1 MDPTGAAIQISLLG
15 SWQITGGL
23 EKELRRKE
31 QGLLAYLALEADQPH
46 SRDSLLGLFWPD
58 MTVADAHN
66 NLRVALSRLK
76 HHLGDNNI
84 LETTRHTISLNLDS
98 RIQLDVIEFQTLV
111 KRTETHRHAAL
122 TGCQA
127 CQELLDQAVNLYR
140 GEFLAG
146 FFLDDCLAFEEWR
159 FVWRERLH
167 VQMLKQLDRLTQAA
181 EDTNRF
187 ADAERYARR
196 QIELDPLHESAHRQL
211 MRALYAQGQ
220 RSTALSQF
228 QTCEALLQDE
238 LGVEPETETLMLRD
252 KIQTG
257 SYVIAPSEVG
267 SSLAMS
273 PPSRLYALP
282 EIATPFIG
290 REVELDQISRRLA
303 ERSYRLFSLVG
314 PGGIGKTRLAI
325 QAARAQRSTFRDGVF
340 FVPLESVLSA
350 AEIPAAIAAAL
361 DIPFSGSS
369 ESPQTEIIRILHDKH
384 LLLIVDS
391 LEHVIDGGAELLL
404 AILEAAPD
412 IVLLVTSREQLNAQE
427 EDVFRLRGLP
437 YPDMATDPDA
447 ARYPAV
453 RLFADRAHRI
463 NKDFGLSDN
472 TLSDV
477 IHVCHLVEGL
487 PLGLEL
493 AATWVRDFS
502 VEQIATSLAVDF
514 ALLETDL
521 RDISPRHRSI
531 ATVFEHSWALLTPDE
546 QETLPQLAVFRGGF
560 NLAAAKR
567 VTGVSPL
574 VLTRLRYKS
583 LLRGSGDGRYT
594 MHELLRQ
601 LALRKLIQNP
611 AVVEQTRTRHSRY
624 FLSLLQKQTEQ
635 LNGIDAAQAGAVL
648 RLELDNIR
656 QAWRWAVTS
665 SAFAEIQQ
673 SAAALA
679 AFFAYA
685 GLGLEGVQL
694 LQLAID
700 SPGIHDS
707 ARPELLPLLLVKQ
720 LSILDSSTLNEI
732 IPTIDRIFSLT
743 QQDPALS
750 LLEAETYLVWSAKT
764 LDRMADPKQARS
776 YLNQAFELVSATGD
790 SEFLAR
796 LYCESG
802 RNYLHNGQFDN
813 ALAVLQ
819 KALTVFQ
826 SLGHLRGQALVYSRL
841 APAYAEAFHLGPAL
855 NCDREALR
863 LYMQVN
869 DAAKLCV
876 AHHNLAETYALLGA
890 YEQAND
896 HAVSSLEMS
905 QQQGLKVYEINT
917 RSLRAL
923 IMDRLGHTQE
933 AERQYQVAIADQKAL
948 KLNFILRYSL
958 LDWGDFQLRAGRLAE
973 AEITFDEAI
982 RLNGHLPHM
991 SLTTR
996 IKQAMVYWAQDKP
1009 EKALV
1014 LVQEAWPQ
1022 LESNNGAGLPF
1033 PLNTMYECYLIFQ
1046 ARGDDRA
1053 EVALEM
1059 ALDVLKRTAAEIDDP
1074 EMRTSFL
1081 NRVPVNRQLRAASH
1095 EDLGDDDVTLNV
1107 VDSPRVP

>member
-15 SWQITGGL
+15 PWQMTGGL
-23 EKELRRKE
+23 AQELRRKE
-31 QGLLAYLALEADQPH
+31 QGLLAYLAIEADQPH

-58 MTVADAHN
+58 MTEVDARN

-76 HHLGDNNI
+76 HHLGDNNL
-84 LETTRHTISLNLDS
+84 LETTRHSISLTLDN

-111 KRTETHRHAAL
+111 RKTETHGHTVLA
-122 TGCQA
+122 GCQD

-181 EDTNRF
+181 ENTERF

-220 RSTALSQF
+220 RSAALKQF
-228 QTCEALLQDE
+228 QTCEAILQDE
-238 LGVEPETETLMLRD
+238 LGVEPGAETLILRD

-257 SYVIAPSEVG
+257 SLVIAPAEG
-267 SSLAMS
+267 RSSLTMS
-273 PPSRLYALP
+273 PAPRHYTLP
-282 EIATPFIG
+282 ENTTPFIG
-290 REVELDQISRRLA
+290 REAELDQISQRLA
-303 ERSYRLFSLVG
+303 ERSYRLLSVVG

-361 DIPFSGSS
+361 NIPFTGSS
-369 ESPQTEIIRILHDKH
+369 ESPQSEIIRILQDKQ
-384 LLLIVDS
+384 LLLIVDN
-391 LEHVIDGGAELLL
+391 LEHVMDGGADLLL
-404 AILEAAPD
+404 AILRATPD
-412 IVLLVTSREQLNAQE
+412 IVLLVTSRELINAQE
-427 EDVFRLRGLP
+427 EDVFQLRGLP
-437 YPDMATDPDA
+437 YPDTDTDPDA
-447 ARYPAV
+447 VRYPAI

-463 NKDFGLSDN
+463 NKDFVLSDN
-472 TLSDV
+472 TLSNV
-477 IHVCHLVEGL
+477 IHICSLVEGL

-493 AATWVRDFS
+493 AATWVRDYS
-502 VEQIATSLAVDF
+502 VQQIATSLAGNF

-521 RDISPRHRSI
+521 RDISPRHRNI
-531 ATVFEHSWALLTPDE
+531 AAVFEHSWALLTPDE
-546 QETLPQLAVFRGGF
+546 QKALPQLAVFRGGF
-560 NLAAAKR
+560 SLTAAKR
-567 VTGVSPL
+567 VAGVSPL

-601 LALRKLIQNP
+601 LALRKLNENL
-611 AVVEQTRTRHSRY
+611 VEVEQTQARHSHY
-624 FLSLLQKQTEQ
+624 FLSLLQTQTEH
-635 LNGIDAAQAGAVL
+635 LNGIDAAQAGAAL
-648 RLELDNIR
+648 QLELDNIR
-656 QAWRWAVTS
+656 QAWRWAVTT
-665 SAFAEIQQ
+665 SAFGEIQQ
-673 SAAALA
+673 SAAGLA

-685 GLGLEGVQL
+685 GLGSEGAQL

-707 ARPELLPLLLVKQ
+707 AQPELLPFLLVKQ
-720 LSILDSSTLNEI
+720 LSILDSSTLDEI
-732 IPTIDRIFSLT
+732 TPTIERIFSLT

-750 LLEAETYLVWSAKT
+750 LLEAETYLVWSAKV
-764 LDRMADPKQARS
+764 LDQIADPKQARS

-796 LYCESG
+796 LYCEFG
-802 RNYLHNGQFDN
+802 RNYLYKGQFDQ

-819 KALTVFQ
+819 KALTIFQ

-841 APAYAEAFHLGPAL
+841 APAYAEAFHLGSAL

-863 LYMQVN
+863 LYAQVN

-876 AHHNLAETYALLGA
+876 AHHNLAETYVLLGA

-896 HAVSSLEMS
+896 HAVRSLEMS
-905 QQQGLKVYEINT
+905 RQQGLKVYEINT
-917 RSLRAL
+917 RSLRAV
-923 IMDRLGHTQE
+923 IMDRLGQTQE

-973 AEITFDEAI
+973 AEITFDEAAK
-982 RLNGHLPHM
+982 LNDDLPHI
-991 SLTTR
+991 SLTTQV
-996 IKQAMVYWAQDKP
+996 KQAMVYLAQDRP
-1009 EKALV
+1009 EMALALV
-1014 LVQEAWPQ
+1014 QKAWTQ
-1022 LESNNGAGLPF
+1022 LEPNHGGGLPF
-1033 PLNTMYECYLIFQ
+1033 PLNTMYECYSIFKI
-1046 ARGDDRA
+1046 RGDDRA
-1053 EVALEM
+1053 KVALEM

-1074 EMRTSFL
+1074 EMRASFL
-1081 NRVPVNRQLRAASH
+1081 NSVPVNKQLQAASR
-1095 EDLGDDDVTLNV
+1095 EDFGG
-1107 VDSPRVP
+1107 